1 MLKKLLFPVVVAS
14 STSLEDEDLHLIQTR
29 IIATHLTNAPLEYL
43 KCPAQVGL
51 NCPFNDLSKTTASSA
66 GECCDKC
73 HANSQCGGY
82 VFNTKGECW
91 LKYACQEP
99 RTGAS
104 DVLSAGPIYRN
115 GNSSGGWCPAT
126 NRMNCPFND
135 LPGQPSNP
143 GSAGACCDACHANSA
158 CNGFIYNNKGQ
169 CWLKNACQNPVTGAG
184 DVLAGGP
191 IKRVNAKG
199 LSCPSI
205 KGMNCPFNDLRKD
218 SASSADECCDKC
230 HAASGCGGFVYNTKG
245 ECWLKNLRGCDNPT
259 WRADDVIASGPID
272 RAPAGWV
279 KPSPPPPP
287 TTPAPTPPG
296 GCAGGAPKC
305 AGVACVDGA
314 WVCNWHTTPPPSG
327 GCSGATPK
335 CGGVACV
342 DGVWTCGASLEP
354 NPSVCPG
361 TDSPGEDTEVTD
373 ADCLDADK
381 GFGPGF
387 TCEDTDMWC
396 SDDSG
401 DGMTVGE
408 CCPTKCK
415 KEFETKK
422 KENRAENKKKN
433 EAERKTKRKDNEAS
447 RKKAEKGRKK
457 ARKDKEWNNKRDD
470 QESKNKNTET
480 ERKKKRGFKENKR
493 KNEQQWKK
501 NKEARRKAANKR
513 QEKRNKNSSPA
524 PSPKPRKPS
533 KKCKK
538 KKKKWDRC
546 AKKKKCEKGQK
557 KKGKSPPSC

>member
-1 MLKKLLFPVVVAS
+1 V
-14 STSLEDEDLHLIQTR
+14 I
-29 IIATHLTNAPLEYL
+29 
-43 KCPAQVGL
+43 
-51 NCPFNDLSKTTASSA
+51 
-66 GECCDKC
+66 
-73 HANSQCGGY
+73 
-82 VFNTKGECW
+82 
-91 LKYACQEP
+91 
-99 RTGAS
+99 
-104 DVLSAGPIYRN
+104 SAGPIYRN

-126 NRMNCPFND
+126 GKLDCPFND
-135 LPGQPSNP
+135 LPGQPIRP
-143 GSAGACCDACHANSA
+143 GSAGACCDACHGNAA
-158 CNGFIYNNKGQ
+158 CNGIIYKADGR
-169 CWLKNACQNPVTGAG
+169 CWLKNGCQNPVTRAN
-184 DVLAGGP
+184 DVVAGGP
-191 IKRVNAKG
+191 IKRLNNKG
-199 LSCPSI
+199 LYCPNI
-205 KGMNCPFNDLRKD
+205 VGLNCPWNDLRKD
-218 SASSADECCDKC
+218 YASSVAECCDKC
-230 HAASGCGGFVYNTKG
+230 YATSGCGGYVFNTKG
-245 ECWLKNLRGCDNPT
+245 ECWLKKERGCDNPT
-259 WRADDVIASGPID
+259 SRDGSVLASGPVD
-272 RAPAGWV
+272 RPPDGWV
-279 KPSPPPPP
+279 APTPPSPPSPGGCSGATPKCAGVACVDGNWVCNYAPSPPP
-287 TTPAPTPPG
+287 G
-296 GCAGGAPKC
+296 GCSGGAPKC

-314 WVCNWHTTPPPSG
+314 WVCNWHTTPQPTG

-373 ADCLDADK
+373 TDCLDADK

-387 TCEDTDMWC
+387 TCDNTDMWC

-408 CCPTKCK
+408 CCPTRCK

-422 KENRAENKKKN
+422 KNNRAENKKKN

-447 RKKAEKGRKK
+447 RKKAEKKRKK
-457 ARKDKEWNNKRDD
+457 KRKDTEWNNKRDD
-470 QESKNKNTET
+470 QENKNKNTET